1 MRAPERLAASIG
13 PNRGVFDREG
23 GPIFDPFSV
32 RKYRG
37 TAARYAAPT
46 GAKCTRGVLGM
57 LPERP
62 RASAASASAAARPQ
76 KMTKNDQIS
85 PKVWS
90 CPSARVS
97 VRPVPSRSDGS
108 PHTPLLLALSPAIR
122 ASVLYLP
129 SARRPSP
136 APAKTLHFTSKNT
149 PKMTKFH
156 QFFKAENPAQ
166 FSRKYASSFCKTL
179 YSAKN
184 D

>member
-76 KMTKNDQIS
+76 KMTKNDKIS
-85 PKVWS
+85 PKNDQISQVFQGR
-90 CPSARVS
+90 A
-97 VRPVPSRSDGS
+97 
-108 PHTPLLLALSPAIR
+108 PLGQGGQCLGL
-122 ASVLYLP
+122 
-129 SARRPSP
+129 
-136 APAKTLHFTSKNT
+136 
-149 PKMTKFH
+149 
-156 QFFKAENPAQ
+156 
-166 FSRKYASSFCKTL
+166 
-179 YSAKN
+179 
-184 D
+184 